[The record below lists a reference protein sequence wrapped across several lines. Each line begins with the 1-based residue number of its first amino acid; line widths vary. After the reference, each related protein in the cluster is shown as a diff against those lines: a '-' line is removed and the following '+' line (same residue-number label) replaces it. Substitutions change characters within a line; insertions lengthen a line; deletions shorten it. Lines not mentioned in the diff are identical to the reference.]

1 MRDLNYKFRDI
12 VQERYEQNVKSGLE
26 AVEYIKNSTAIYKG
40 KPVPCL
46 YMPKIFSVEAHEYLK
61 HAARTIYVILEKVM
75 AKYLCDPKYRTLFPF
90 PKALEELI
98 LSEAGYPC
106 LLPIARIDIFLDEDD
121 FSFKFCEFNADG
133 SSAMNEDRELNLAI
147 KNADAMQKMGEDYD
161 FETFEFFDSW
171 VRVFVDIYSSYE
183 KKVSNPNI
191 IITDFIDGDVSTE
204 FTEFKNAFIRAGY
217 DAEIVDV
224 RSLLYEQGILKTS
237 EGKPVHAI
245 YRRAVTRDVMD
256 NYEKVRSF
264 VKAITD
270 GNVCSI
276 GHFRTQIIHNKII
289 FKILHMAE
297 TFEFLTEEESAF
309 VVRHVP
315 KTYVL
320 EEGKFDLDDALQN
333 KRDWLIKPEDLY
345 ASRGVFAGVD
355 TPQEAWEKAVKENM
369 SKGYLLQEYV
379 TPYKSENL
387 NFNDN
392 PRPSFEKFGNITGMF
407 VYGGK
412 LQGFYSRGGPQGI
425 ISGLTGGLT
434 MASVVAKNRSCNAKI
449 SADNKPP
456 C

>member
-1 MRDLNYKFRDI
+1 MKDLNDKYRDV
-12 VQERYEQNVKSGLE
+12 VQARYEQNVKSGHD

-46 YMPKIFSVEAHEYLK
+46 FLPKIFSVEAHEYLK
-61 HAARTIYVILEKVM
+61 QAASTVYAILEKVM
-75 AKYLCDPKYRTLFPF
+75 TKYLSDPDYRCLFPF
-90 PKALEELI
+90 PKPLEELI

-106 LLPIARIDIFLDEDD
+106 LLPIARIDIFLNEDD

-147 KNADAMQKMGEDYD
+147 RGADAMQKMGGEYD
-161 FETFEFFDSW
+161 FCTNEFFDSW
-171 VRVFVDIYSSYE
+171 ASVFTEIYKSYE
-183 KKVSNPNI
+183 KKVERPNI
-191 IITDFIDGDVSTE
+191 IIADFIDGDVPTE
-204 FTEFKNAFIRAGY
+204 FTEFKKAFEKAGY
-217 DAEIVDV
+217 DTEIVDV
-224 RSLLYEQGILKTS
+224 RSLLYDGIVLRTA

-256 NYEKVRSF
+256 NIDKVQPF

-270 GNVCSI
+270 GAVCSI
-276 GHFRTQIIHNKII
+276 GHFRTQIIHNKTI
-289 FKILHMAE
+289 FKILHLPI
-297 TFEFLTEEESAF
+297 TLEFLTDEEKAY
-309 VVRHVP
+309 VLRHVP

-320 EEGKFDLDDALQN
+320 EDGEFDLADVLQN
-333 KRDWLIKPEDLY
+333 RENWLIKPEDLY

-355 TPQEAWEKAVKENM
+355 TSYEDWKKSVMENTG
-369 SKGYLLQEYV
+369 KGYLLQEYV

-392 PRPSFEKFGNITGMF
+392 PRPKFELYNNITGMF

-434 MASVVAKNRSCNAKI
+434 IASVIAQKKGQ
-449 SADNKPP
+449 
-456 C
+456 

>member
-1 MRDLNYKFRDI
+1 MRDLNDRYRLY
-12 VQERYEQNVKSGLE
+12 VQERFEQNVKSGLD

-46 YMPKIFSVEAHEYLK
+46 YMPKLFSVEAHEHLER
-61 HAARTIYVILEKVM
+61 AARTVVTILEKVM
-75 AKYLCDPKYRTLFPF
+75 AKYMSDPGYRTLFPF
-90 PKALEELI
+90 PKPLEDLI

-106 LLPIARIDIFLDEDD
+106 LLPIARIDIFLNEDD

-147 KNADAMQKMGEDYD
+147 KDADAMQKMGERYV
-161 FETFEFFDSW
+161 FQNFEFFDSW
-171 VRVFVDIYSSYE
+171 VQVFAGIYDTYD
-183 KKVSNPNI
+183 KKVKNPNI
-191 IITDFIDGDVSTE
+191 IITDFINGDVSTE
-204 FTEFKNAFIRAGY
+204 FIEFKKAFERAGY

-224 RSLLYEQGILKTS
+224 RSLSYEGGILRTS
-237 EGKPVHAI
+237 GGKRVNAI

-256 NYEKVRSF
+256 NFNEVQPF
-264 VKAITD
+264 VQSITNGD
-270 GNVCSI
+270 VCSI
-276 GHFRTQIIHNKII
+276 GHFRTQIIHNKTI
-289 FKILHMAE
+289 FKILHMQE
-297 TFEFLTEEESAF
+297 TLKFLTEEERAY
-309 VVRHVP
+309 VIRHVP

-320 EEGKFDLDDALQN
+320 EEGKFDLEDVLQN
-333 KRDWLIKPEDLY
+333 KDKWLIKPEDLY

-355 TPQEAWEKAVKENM
+355 TSAREWEKAVKENTGR
-369 SKGYLLQEYV
+369 GYLLQEYV

-392 PRPSFEKFGNITGMF
+392 PRPDFELYNNITGMF

-434 MASVVAKNRSCNAKI
+434 MASILASEVAS
-449 SADNKPP
+449 
-456 C
+456 